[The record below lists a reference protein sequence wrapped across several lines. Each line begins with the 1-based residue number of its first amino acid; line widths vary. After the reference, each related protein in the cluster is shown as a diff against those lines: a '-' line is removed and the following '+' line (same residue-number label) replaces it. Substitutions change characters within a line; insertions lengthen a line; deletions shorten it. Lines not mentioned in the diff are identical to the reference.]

1 MRSLPHRP
9 AQRRGRL
16 VALAVL
22 LAVLAANT
30 GCLRRRLTVS
40 TNVPGARVYIDDQ
53 EIGATP
59 TATAFTHYGTRK
71 IHVEK
76 DRYKSV
82 TLYHRIRPPWYQIPP
97 LDFIA
102 ENLIPWEIRDE
113 RNVEIQL
120 EPKVIE
126 RPEEL
131 LRRAQDL
138 RTAPLAHR

>member
-1 MRSLPHRP
+1 MQKSPHRP
-9 AQRRGRL
+9 ALWRR
-16 VALAVL
+16 VAVI
-22 LAVLAANT
+22 VLAGITLAASS
-30 GCLRRRLTVS
+30 GCLRRRLTVT
-40 TNVPGARVYIDDQ
+40 TNIPGARVYIDDQ
-53 EIGATP
+53 EIGPTPAATE
-59 TATAFTHYGTRK
+59 FTHYGTRK

-97 LDFIA
+97 LDFVA

-113 RNVEIQL
+113 RNVEVQL

-131 LRRAQDL
+131 LRRAQSL